1 MTFILLGSNICAR
14 HNLMFNTIGVL
25 PEETSAYNLIIW
37 LICSSHSCLLLLT
50 IIEMICFFLYNS
62 KYHPFKMI
70 LQIEGIRRL
79 MVNLWHN
86 DTPWGK
92 YAKSQGEVSP
102 GWLTYTSWFI
112 TYASASWGMNWPISV
127 YLTLRHGIFASWG
140 ILMPQVNNGPNDT
153 VWNFENWFHVW
164 RE

>member
-1 MTFILLGSNICAR
+1 MTFIISGSNICAR
-14 HNLMFNTIGVL
+14 HNFLSDTIGVL
-25 PEETSAYNLIIW
+25 PEETKAYNLIIW

-86 DTPWGK
+86 DTPG
-92 YAKSQGEVSP
+92 P
-102 GWLTYTSWFI
+102 LLTCGIRIPHEANMPCLRVRYTLIGQFMPHEAYI
-112 TYASASWGMNWPISV
+112 
-127 YLTLRHGIFASWG
+127 LRHE
-140 ILMPQVNNGPNDT
+140 V
-153 VWNFENWFHVW
+153 
-164 RE
+164 